1 MKKKLLTIAMS
12 LALVVALF
20 LTGCVN
26 QGMADKIN
34 EKAKSEG
41 GYTYAQLMK
50 DYKNPTEDWTVDT
63 FNYRSGVILYAKGCK
78 SFDEAVEKYKAGEQ
92 VDAVY
97 VTLVA
102 DKVISAEFTQFTP
115 DKKE

>member
-34 EKAKSEG
+34 EKTAKED
-41 GYTYAQLMK
+41 GYTYSQLLK
-50 DYKNPTEDWTVDT
+50 DYKNPTMDATESALGL
-63 FNYRSGVILYAKGCK
+63 RSGVVIYVKGCK
-78 SFDEAVEKYKAGEQ
+78 DQAEVEEKYEAGEQ
-92 VDAVY
+92 LDAVY
-97 VTLVA
+97 VIIALN
-102 DKVISAEFTQFTP
+102 KVVSAEFTQYAP
-115 DKKE
+115 EKE